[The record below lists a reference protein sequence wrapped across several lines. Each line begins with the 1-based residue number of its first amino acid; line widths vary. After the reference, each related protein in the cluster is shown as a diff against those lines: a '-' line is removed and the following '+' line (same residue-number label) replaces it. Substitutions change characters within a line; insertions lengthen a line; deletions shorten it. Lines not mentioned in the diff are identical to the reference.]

1 MKTFYLLIM
10 AKKVVF
16 SAKLEHDVIKTVI
29 PILKKKVKDFNL
41 ILHDPT
47 KDFLD
52 LENMSNLLNNVDML
66 IVKVRSECSIDLLHY
81 AKLHNIPTLHDVD
94 TILLIRNKV
103 ALDHAFRKILHDNS
117 EVLENITLPK
127 SWTQNLL
134 DVDRFKEW
142 AVNKLP
148 IVIKSHFQ
156 HDKYM
161 RFNFLVRKIEEVD
174 KFCKMYSNFLY
185 YDVYIQKFIECDGI
199 DRKVYVI
206 GEKIFGIKRENPI
219 YIYMRENPSSIDV
232 DTISREEF
240 KVPKE
245 MKTLAGI
252 LSRELNLKIFGFDL
266 IKSIK
271 DERYYLVDLNDFP
284 GLRGIKNIDKIL
296 ADFII
301 NIL

>member
-1 MKTFYLLIM
+1 M

-29 PILKKKVKDFNL
+29 PILKKKIKDVNL

-52 LENMSNLLNNVDML
+52 LENMSNLLHNVDML

-81 AKLHNIPTLHDVD
+81 AKLHNIPTLHDVE
-94 TILLIRNKV
+94 TVLLIRNKV

-142 AVNKLP
+142 AANKLP

-206 GEKIFGIKRENPI
+206 GDKIFGIKRENPI
-219 YIYMRENPSSIDV
+219 YIYLRENPDSIDV
-232 DTISREEF
+232 DTILREEF
-240 KVPKE
+240 EVSKE
-245 MKTLAGI
+245 MKTLAEI
-252 LSRELNLKIFGFDL
+252 LSRELKLKIFGFDL
-266 IKSIK
+266 IKSLK

-301 NIL
+301 NIF